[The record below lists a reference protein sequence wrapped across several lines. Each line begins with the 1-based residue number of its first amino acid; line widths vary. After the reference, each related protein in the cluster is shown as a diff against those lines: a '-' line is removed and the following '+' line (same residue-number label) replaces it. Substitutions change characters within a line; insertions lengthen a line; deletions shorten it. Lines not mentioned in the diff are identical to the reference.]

1 MASFKPMTF
10 PAIGG
15 TWTLDETVYRDLCE
29 DFPELDVDACLRDAR
44 AWARANPPKK
54 NVHRYITNWI
64 IRNRQNGV
72 HLRIVRTSMPSF
84 TGTDYAIKWKER
96 AWRKQPHLA
105 RAEVDDM
112 YQREQERLAN
122 ERDAGEVTHIG
133 QLLAEGNTP

>member
-1 MASFKPMTF
+1 MAQFKPMIF

-15 TWTLDETVYRDLCE
+15 TWTCSQEQYEEWCE
-29 DFPELDVDACLRDAR
+29 LFPQQDVQATLRDALV
-44 AWARANPPKK
+44 WSKCNVLKK
-54 NVHRYITNWI
+54 NVRRFVANWL
-64 IRNRQNGV
+64 IRNQQNGV
-72 HLRIVRTSMPSF
+72 NLRIIRTSMPSF

-105 RAEVDDM
+105 RAEVDNM